1 MTTPRVTELPRHL
14 EPICADTFLGA
25 REDDSPAPRK
35 LSIARESRPLAVVL
49 PLRPRDPLDPSRPA
63 KPRRRTRR
71 PPVSGGM
78 PGPGGDA
85 A

>member
-14 EPICADTFLGA
+14 EPICSDTFLGG
-25 REDDSPAPRK
+25 REDDAQAPPV
-35 LSIARESRPLAVVL
+35 LAAVRESRPLGVVL
-49 PLRPRDPLDPSRPA
+49 PMRPRDPQAVRPQ
-63 KPRRRTRR
+63 PRRRRR
-71 PPVSGGM
+71 TGRPQYPGGM